1 MLTYYKNYTYRTNR
15 SYKKSN
21 LNYLLHKFSKI
32 YDLMKETN
40 IFVNWI
46 FDIIENSVQP
56 YFANYENFFNFKEE
70 RKNVKITILTYY

>member
-1 MLTYYKNYTYRTNR
+1 
-15 SYKKSN
+15 
-21 LNYLLHKFSKI
+21 
-32 YDLMKETN
+32 MKETN